1 MLRTFNKTR
10 IVFVFALLL
19 ATLTSWAQT
28 NKEFSRFYFKLSS
41 ELEFSSPK
49 AVLNHSELVNLNEN
63 YVFEINNAYGFT
75 KAKIENLSRLSKTN
89 FTLKNTFR
97 IEGLFTESEKESFLE
112 TLKNTDQLLYAYSA
126 RTTPIA
132 PPHDIAPIT
141 NNLENTQDYIE
152 SDPGHN
158 IRYAWNNGVN
168 GAGINI
174 RAIEYGVNLNHEELD
189 HTNTS
194 LPPNTTI
201 NASIINTSYT
211 EHGTSVAG
219 IIIANKGTYGIS
231 GLAHGA
237 NEYILYPEWTE
248 EYDYNRVL
256 ATSNAVANSTAGDLI
271 IYEMQTY
278 GQNDNFVLAE
288 YEQAIWDLTKAATD
302 AGIVIVAAAG
312 NGSED
317 LDDPFYN
324 NYHARGDSGAI
335 IVGAGIGN
343 TNHAP
348 SSISTYGSRVNIQ
361 SWGTGASTIGY
372 YQWVSTNYGDDF
384 NQSYITNF
392 NGTSSATAIIGG
404 FTAVLQSYALAQTG
418 NYSTSQELRTL
429 MVNTGIPQG
438 SGNNIGP
445 FPNMQAAMLS
455 LDNTLSVDSKSVS
468 NFIMY
473 PNPTNGVLNINLNSF
488 NNAVSLEIHNLLGQ
502 QVFTTN
508 LTKSNSRISVN
519 NLSKGLY
526 LVTVKTS
533 NTLTTKKLIIN

>member
-1 MLRTFNKTR
+1 MVRIFNKTC

-126 RTTPIA
+126 RTTPIV
-132 PPHDIAPIT
+132 PPHDIAPTT
-141 NNLENTQDYIE
+141 NDLEANQGYIE
-152 SDPGHN
+152 SNPGLN
-158 IRYAWNNGVN
+158 IRYAWDNGV
-168 GAGINI
+168 AGSNI
-174 RAIEYGVNLNHEELD
+174 RIRAVEYGVNLEHEELD
-189 HTNTS
+189 HQNVFIAAGA
-194 LPPNTTI
+194 TI
-201 NASIINTSYT
+201 NSSASTAYT

-219 IIIANKGTYGIS
+219 IVIADKGTYGIS
-231 GLAHGA
+231 GLAYNA
-237 NEYILYPEWTE
+237 VEYILYPEWTE
-248 EYDYNRVL
+248 EYNYNRVT
-256 ATSNAVANSTAGDLI
+256 ATSNAVANSTAGDI
-271 IYEMQTY
+271 IIFEMQAS
-278 GQNDNFVLAE
+278 GQNGGFVPAE
-288 YEQAIWDLTKAATD
+288 FEQAIWDLTKAATD
-302 AGIVIVAAAG
+302 SGIIIVAAAG
-312 NGSED
+312 NGNEN
-317 LDDPFYN
+317 LDDTFYDAYN
-324 NYHARGDSGAI
+324 ARGDSGAI
-335 IVGAGIGN
+335 IVGAGTSN
-343 TNHAP
+343 VSHNKL
-348 SSISTYGSRVNIQ
+348 SFSTYGSRVDLH
-361 SWGTGASTIGY
+361 SWGENVYTTGETCANTTAFG
-372 YQWVSTNYGDDF
+372 NDF
-384 NQSYITNF
+384 NQTYNSCF
-392 NGTSSATAIIGG
+392 NGTSSATATIGG
-404 FTAVLQSYALAQTG
+404 FTAVLQSYYLQQTG
-418 NYSTSQELRTL
+418 NYMPPATMRSLII
-429 MVNTGIPQG
+429 NTGIPQG

-473 PNPTNGVLNINLNSF
+473 PNPTNGILNINLNSF
-488 NNAVSLEIHNLLGQ
+488 NNAVSLEIHNLVGQ
-502 QVFTTN
+502 QVFTTK
-508 LTKSNSRISVN
+508 LTKSNSRISVS

>member
-1 MLRTFNKTR
+1 MGL
-10 IVFVFALLL
+10 IVFFSAL
-19 ATLTSWAQT
+19 SVCAQT
-28 NKEFSRFYFKLSS
+28 NKEFARFYFKLDS

-49 AVLNHSELVNLNEN
+49 EVLNYSELVNLNAN
-63 YVFEINNAYGFT
+63 YTFEIKNAYGFT
-75 KAKIENLSRLSKTN
+75 KAQIKNLSRLSKTN

-97 IEGLFTESEKESFLE
+97 IEGLFTESERESFLE
-112 TLKNTDQLLYAYSA
+112 TLKNTNQLLYAYSA
-126 RTTPIA
+126 ITTPIQ

-141 NNLENTQDYIE
+141 DDLESTQGYIE
-152 SDPGHN
+152 SNPGHN

-201 NASIINTSYT
+201 NASVINTSYA

-219 IIIANKGTYGIS
+219 IIFANKGTYGTS
-231 GLAHGA
+231 GIAHGA
-237 NEYILYPEWTE
+237 NEYVLYPEWTE

-256 ATSNAVANSTAGDLI
+256 ATSNAIANSTAGDLI

-278 GQNDNFVLAE
+278 GQNDHFVPAE

-324 NYHARGDSGAI
+324 SYHGRGDSGAI
-335 IVGAGIGN
+335 IVGSGSIN
-343 TNHAP
+343 TYHSP
-348 SSISTYGSRVNIQ
+348 GSTSTYGSRVNVH
-361 SWGTGASTIGY
+361 SWGYIY
-372 YQWVSTNYGDDF
+372 YAPGSEPNSLYFGNDF
-384 NQSYITNF
+384 NQGYKSF
-392 NGTSSATAIIGG
+392 NSTSCATALTGG

-418 NYSTSQELRTL
+418 NYLTSQELRTL
-429 MVNTGIPQG
+429 MVNTAIPQG
-438 SGNNIGP
+438 PGNNVGP
-445 FPNMQAAMLS
+445 FPNMQAAMLT
-455 LDNTLSVDSKSVS
+455 LDNTLSIDSKSIS

-488 NNAVSLEIHNLLGQ
+488 NKTANLEIHNLLGQ

-508 LTKSNSRISVN
+508 LTKSNNSVSVN

-526 LVTVKTS
+526 LVTVKTN
-533 NTLTTKKLIIN
+533 NTTTTKKLVIN